1 MSFIPLLNTPISKA
15 KVRELSPLALAY
27 IGDSVH
33 TLYVRQT
40 LAIITGMKPSSL
52 HKKVTNLVKASAQA
66 EKMQLIIPYL
76 TEEELEFYHHGR
88 NAKVGT
94 IAKHAS
100 VADYMQATGFE
111 TLVGYL
117 YLTGQTNRLEELLK
131 IGEED

>member
-1 MSFIPLLNTPISKA
+1 MSFIPKISQPLTIS

-33 TLYVRQT
+33 TLYVRET
-40 LAIITGMKPSSL
+40 LAITTGCKPSNL

-66 EKMQLIIPYL
+66 EKMQLILPL
-76 TEEELEFYHHGR
+76 LNEEELDMYHHGR

-100 VADYMQATGFE
+100 VADYMQATAFE
-111 TLVGYL
+111 TLIGYL
-117 YLTGQTNRLEELLK
+117 YLTGQTKRLEELLQ
-131 IGEED
+131 IGED